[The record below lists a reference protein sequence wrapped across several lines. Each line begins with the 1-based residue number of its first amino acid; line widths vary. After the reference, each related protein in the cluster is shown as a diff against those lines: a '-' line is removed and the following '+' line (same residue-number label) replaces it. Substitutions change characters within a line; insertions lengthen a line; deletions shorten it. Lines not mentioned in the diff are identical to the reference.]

1 MSFVSVSAKRSSRR
15 RRVTV
20 LVIVTTVVAGVI
32 AVWLRGSVAAAWDA
46 RETHRALADG
56 RLDDAARAVERW
68 LLFAPA
74 SAEAHFCK
82 ARIAWAQNN
91 LATTDAELARAQA
104 LGYSWQPS
112 NRLLGLLLARTNGTT
127 EAETLLRQA
136 IESAGKPDPEVAEA
150 LARIYLGT
158 FRLIE
163 AQEVLER
170 WARGAPDDAR
180 PYLLQTEV
188 DIRNNAEPD
197 VIIARFRAALYR
209 NPNLE
214 RARFGLAE
222 QLRLNHRFA
231 DADAEYAAY
240 LKQRPDDP
248 LGYLGAGQSALEN
261 GNEAEAVRLLDR
273 ALVLAPTDSVV
284 LAARTTIELRRG
296 RFESALHYL
305 DLAVKSDPFDRG
317 NRYQR
322 MLTLTR
328 LGRRTEAEAER
339 RTVERLQKEQER
351 FVQISRDLRA
361 KPLDA
366 ELRVQAACWLMEHGH
381 EDEAIEWANLVLQ
394 SDPSHP
400 TLNRLLADYYR
411 KKGQPGLANLHEA
424 RGASTSDHATLPQ
437 SGDRGTEPPPTALRR
452 SSG

>member
-1 MSFVSVSAKRSSRR
+1 M
-15 RRVTV
+15 TV
-20 LVIVTTVVAGVI
+20 LVIVTTVVAGAL
-32 AVWLRGSVAAAWDA
+32 AVWLCASVAAAWDA
-46 RETHRALADG
+46 RATRRALAEG
-56 RLDDAARAVERW
+56 RLEDAAQAVERW
-68 LLFAPA
+68 LLSSPG
-74 SAEAHFCK
+74 SAEAHFYK

-91 LATTDAELARAQA
+91 LATTDVELARARA

-112 NRLLGLLLARTNGTT
+112 NRLLGLLLARTNETT

-136 IESAGKPDPEVAEA
+136 IEIAGKPDPEVADA
-150 LARIYLGT
+150 LVRIYLGT
-158 FRLIE
+158 FRLNE
-163 AQEVLER
+163 AQEVLEH
-170 WARGAPDDAR
+170 WARAAPDDAR

-188 DIRNNAEPD
+188 DIRNNAEAE
-197 VIIARFRAALYR
+197 VIIARYRAALLR
-209 NPNLE
+209 NPNLD

-222 QLRLNHRFA
+222 HLRINHRFA
-231 DADAEYAAY
+231 EANAEYAAY

-261 GNEAEAVRLLDR
+261 GDEAEAVRLLDR
-273 ALVLAPTDSVV
+273 ALLLAPADPVA
-284 LAARTTIELRRG
+284 LAARATIELRRG

-328 LGRRTEAEAER
+328 LGRWAEAEAER

-351 FVQISRDLRA
+351 FGQISRDLRA

-366 ELRVQAACWLMEHGH
+366 ELRAQAACWLMEHGH
-381 EDEAIEWANLVLQ
+381 EDEAVEWANLVLK

-411 KKGQPGLANLHEA
+411 KKGQAGLANLYEA
-424 RGASTSDHATLPQ
+424 RAAASSDHA
-437 SGDRGTEPPPTALRR
+437 R
-452 SSG
+452 

>member
-1 MSFVSVSAKRSSRR
+1 MSFVSVSAKRSSHRR
-15 RRVTV
+15 RTTA
-20 LVIVTTVVAGVI
+20 LVIVAIVVAGAL
-32 AVWLRGSVAAAWDA
+32 AVGLRGNVTAAWDA
-46 RETHRALADG
+46 RQTRRALADR

-68 LLFAPA
+68 LVSSSS
-74 SAEAHFCK
+74 SAEAHFYR
-82 ARIAWAQNN
+82 ATIAWAQND
-91 LATTDAELARAQA
+91 LATTDAELARARA

-112 NRLLGLLLARTNGTT
+112 NRLRGLLLARTNETT

-170 WARGAPDDAR
+170 WARAVPDDAR

-188 DIRNNAEPD
+188 DVRNNADPE
-197 VIIARFRAALYR
+197 VIIARYRAALAR
-209 NPNLE
+209 DSNLD

-222 QLRLNHRFA
+222 QLRFNHRFA
-231 DADAEYAAY
+231 EADDEYTAY
-240 LKQRPDDP
+240 IAQRPDDP

-273 ALVLAPTDSVV
+273 ALALAPTDSVA
-284 LAARTTIELRRG
+284 LAARATIELRRG
-296 RFESALHYL
+296 RFESALHYF
-305 DLAVKSDPFDRG
+305 DLALKSDPFNRG

-322 MLTLTR
+322 MLILTR
-328 LGRRTEAEAER
+328 LGNRTEAEAER
-339 RTVERLQKEQER
+339 RTVERLHKEQER
-351 FVQISRDLRA
+351 FAQISRDLRA
-361 KPLDA
+361 KPLDS

-400 TLNRLLADYYR
+400 ILNSLLADYYR
-411 KKGQPGLANLHEA
+411 KKGQTGLANLHEA
-424 RGASTSDHATLPQ
+424 RAASPH
-437 SGDRGTEPPPTALRR
+437 
-452 SSG
+452 